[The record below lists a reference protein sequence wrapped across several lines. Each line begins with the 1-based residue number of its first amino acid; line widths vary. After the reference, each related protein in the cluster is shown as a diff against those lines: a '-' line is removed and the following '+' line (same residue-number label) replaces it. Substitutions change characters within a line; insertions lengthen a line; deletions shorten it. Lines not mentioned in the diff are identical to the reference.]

1 MAWGVDDVD
10 LDVLIADADIL
21 GEDGDPTLTLE
32 VIVIEVRIYFGSLSS
47 LKSLPA
53 KSILSTSVV
62 LPWST

>member
-32 VIVIEVRIYFGSLSS
+32 VIVIEVCIYFGSLIISEE
-47 LKSLPA
+47 L
-53 KSILSTSVV
+53 TG
-62 LPWST
+62 